1 MAVASAEPRSARMGL
16 VLAASAAGTVF
27 EWYDFF
33 IFGSLLSIITKHFF
47 AAAGETQGYIFAL
60 LTFAVGFAVRPFGG
74 LVFGYF
80 GDRTGRKRTFLITI
94 TIMGIATFAIGLLP
108 DTSVLGNAAAYLL
121 VGLRIL
127 QGFAVGGEYG
137 GAAIYV
143 AEHSDPGRRGA
154 ATGWIQVA
162 ATIGLFL
169 ALTTILSVAALAFF
183 TVNAVNAAGVPLS
196 WNAPLPGVNL
206 SLFQIFLLIALLIA
220 VFWISSRTKRFLF
233 NRFLAKSGLDR
244 SLQYAIAQ
252 IVSNVVLIVGI
263 FIVLDNAGIH
273 LGALTVFAGAV
284 GVGVGFGLQNIASNF
299 ISGLVILAERPITVG
314 DRVEV
319 AGIAGQVQHIRAR
332 STVIVTNDNITMIVP
347 NTKFIDSPV
356 TNWTYG
362 DPRVRFRLPVGVA
375 YGSDVNK
382 VREALLAAAEENSN
396 TLKDPEPS
404 VFLEKFGENSIDFE
418 LVVWSSEM
426 SYRPRRYRSDLNF
439 AMEQKLRE
447 AGIEI
452 AFPQRDLH
460 IRSGVLKVQNVDA
473 ADRHAR

>member
-1 MAVASAEPRSARMGL
+1 MDFGLLQKPLLHVFGHDVSFLGIVAFVIWFSIG
-16 VLAASAAGTVF
+16 VLAAR
-27 EWYDFF
+27 
-33 IFGSLLSIITKHFF
+33 
-47 AAAGETQGYIFAL
+47 AL
-60 LTFAVGFAVRPFGG
+60 QSDAVRR
-74 LVFGYF
+74 VFSRF
-80 GDRTGRKRTFLITI
+80 KIDVNLI
-94 TIMGIATFAIGLLP
+94 AI
-108 DTSVLGNAAAYLL
+108 
-121 VGLRIL
+121 
-127 QGFAVGGEYG
+127 
-137 GAAIYV
+137 
-143 AEHSDPGRRGA
+143 
-154 ATGWIQVA
+154 
-162 ATIGLFL
+162 
-169 ALTTILSVAALAFF
+169 LTTILSVAAVAFF
-183 TVNAVNAAGVPLS
+183 TMNAVNAAGVPLS
-196 WNAPLPGVNL
+196 WNAPLPGVTL
-206 SLFQIFLLIALLIA
+206 SLVQIFLLIALLIA

-252 IVSNVVLIVGI
+252 IVSNIVLIIGI

-382 VREALLAAAEENSN
+382 VREALLAAASENAN
-396 TLKDPEPS
+396 TLKDPAPS

-439 AMEQKLRE
+439 AMEQKMRE

-473 ADRHAR
+473 ANRSASRTHSSRGENAR